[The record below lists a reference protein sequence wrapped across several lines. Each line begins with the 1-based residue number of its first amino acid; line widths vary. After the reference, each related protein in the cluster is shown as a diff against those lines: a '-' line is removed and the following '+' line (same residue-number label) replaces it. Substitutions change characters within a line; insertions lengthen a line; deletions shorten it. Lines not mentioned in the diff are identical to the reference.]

1 MGNWRRFLNEF
12 NRIKGRLNITP
23 AFLYL
28 TLKYAGTGGGV
39 SRYLLM
45 RELLISE
52 ASSRTLL
59 KKIRELN
66 ILSSFR
72 GGHLL
77 TEKGKKIYKEISQVI
92 DECFCEMP
100 LKNLASCIHV
110 VIVRGYNKTPDAVS
124 IRDDI
129 IRHGGESA
137 MVLFKTDED
146 IIFPDSGEKLV
157 KYYPELSRYFNDK
170 LKLNSGDLLILSGAE
185 HCLDARISALDAALK
200 LL

>member
-1 MGNWRRFLNEF
+1 MEGWRKFLDEF
-12 NRIKGRLNITP
+12 NKIKGRLNITP
-23 AFLYL
+23 AFIYL
-28 TLKYAGTGGGV
+28 TLKYAGTGDGV

-45 RELLISE
+45 KELLLSE

-59 KKIRELN
+59 KKIRQLN
-66 ILSSFR
+66 ILSPFR

-77 TEKGKKIYKEISQVI
+77 TEKGKRIFDEISKVI
-92 DECFCEMP
+92 DESLCEIP

-110 VIVRGYNKTPDAVS
+110 VIVRGYNRKPDAVS

-129 IRHGGESA
+129 IRYGGESA

-157 KYYPELSRYFNDK
+157 QYYPRLSRYLNDK
-170 LKLNSGDLLILSGAE
+170 LKLSNGDLLILSGAE
-185 HCLDARISALDAALK
+185 SCLNARISALNAALK